1 MKKYIVRFQIPKK
14 NTNSKLYAEQFPLSL
29 NPLPMND
36 IFGMQVIHS
45 LAGLSGDFYHIQ

>member
-1 MKKYIVRFQIPKK
+1 MKKYIVGFQIPKK
-14 NTNSKLYAEQFPLSL
+14 NTILKLYAEQFPL